1 MRNPINIDDS
11 CNQAIRQEIGKQLRL
26 YLQVSPR
33 LPASLKKQ
41 VALLDESE
49 GQSPV
54 SAVERGF
61 KKKARTQVEEIV
73 RGCRG
78 DKGWITPR

>member
-11 CNQAIRQEIGKQLRL
+11 CNQAIRQEIGKQLRV

-33 LPASLKKQ
+33 LPSSLRKQ
-41 VALLDESE
+41 VALLEASE
-49 GQSPV
+49 GQSPPIV

-61 KKKARTQVEEIV
+61 RKRPGRKSR
-73 RGCRG
+73 R
-78 DKGWITPR
+78 

>member
-33 LPASLKKQ
+33 LPAKRR
-41 VALLDESE
+41 LLCSMSRK
-49 GQSPV
+49 GSRPFPQWNVGS
-54 SAVERGF
+54 
-61 KKKARTQVEEIV
+61 KKARTQVEEIV
-73 RGCRG
+73 RGCCG